1 VIKYSAGDYY
11 QEQLV
16 MWMTR
21 EEIAEALGI
30 VPNSVRGKVQKG
42 QIERK
47 VEAGKNYYRAVDP
60 ELSKKARPAQPP
72 TPVEPV

>member
-1 VIKYSAGDYY
+1 
-11 QEQLV
+11 

-21 EEIAEALGI
+21 EEISAYLGI

-47 VEAGKNYYRAVDP
+47 IEDGKNFYRILEP
-60 ELSKKARPAQPP
+60 GLKKGTAGRK
-72 TPVEPV
+72 